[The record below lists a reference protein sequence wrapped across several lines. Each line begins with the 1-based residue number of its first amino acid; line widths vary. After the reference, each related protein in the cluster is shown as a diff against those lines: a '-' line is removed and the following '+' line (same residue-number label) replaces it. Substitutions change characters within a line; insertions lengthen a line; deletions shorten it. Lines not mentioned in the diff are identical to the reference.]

1 MKRRAFVAAGS
12 LVPSW
17 ALAHEPRKGPHG
29 GVLVD
34 AGPYHVEVT
43 VKGTTVDVYVS
54 DGGDRPLPAAGF
66 KATAILAIDGKP
78 QRIVLVPADSNRLT
92 GQSTIAAQGG
102 FEGCCPIDRP
112 RRENGPG
119 KDRLMSAEIAT
130 MRLTEAYSTWPNA
143 RWN

>member
-1 MKRRAFVAAGS
+1 MKRRTFIAAGS

-17 ALAHEPRKGPHG
+17 AFAHEPRKGPHG

-78 QRIVLVPADSNRLT
+78 QRIVLGPADSNRLT
-92 GQSTIAAQGG
+92 GQSTIAVQGALKGAVLLTAPDGKTAQAK
-102 FEGCCPIDRP
+102 ID
-112 RRENGPG
+112 
-119 KDRLMSAEIAT
+119 
-130 MRLTEAYSTWPNA
+130 
-143 RWN
+143 